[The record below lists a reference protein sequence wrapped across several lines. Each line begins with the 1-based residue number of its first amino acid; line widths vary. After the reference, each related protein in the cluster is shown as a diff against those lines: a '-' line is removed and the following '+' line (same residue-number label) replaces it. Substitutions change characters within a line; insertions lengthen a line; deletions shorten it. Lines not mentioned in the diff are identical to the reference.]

1 MSDQT
6 VRHAFG
12 TPRKVTESPDAY
24 FFVNPSGED
33 LMLPKS
39 QATPERNA
47 EGLAVAVSMTEW
59 IHNKRRSEG
68 RLEGQDASGNA
79 TDTTR
84 FQEQDKSEMS
94 RQDWYELFLTAA
106 FLVCDF
112 KTAEQAR
119 DAAWRASADAKHVAK
134 KLLGREESYW

>member
-1 MSDQT
+1 MSDQP
-6 VRHAFG
+6 VRVTFDP
-12 TPRKVTESPDAY
+12 PRKVTETPDAY

-33 LMLPKS
+33 LMLPKTH
-39 QATPERNA
+39 ATPFWNE
-47 EGLAVAVSMTEW
+47 EGLSVAVSMTAW
-59 IHNKRRSEG
+59 IASKRVAE
-68 RLEGQDASGNA
+68 LEGLDVSGNA

-84 FQEQDKSEMS
+84 FQEQDVSEMT